1 MYFESRISNL
11 NPISVHEWMPMLLLK
26 PGKRSDHLSIFSV
39 SAQQVKTQSKL
50 CNGKKVPW
58 PTLNDRIDLIN
69 FHYSLLQKTYKQNP
83 WRPASESPCSCRRAF
98 SVPDRKKTCYQTDYT
113 DYQYKAV
120 QGGSAEWKILWRR
133 LHIYIYTY
141 IFNFAQR
148 VGSKHLQSNPLP
160 HLVVLHQ
167 PYAGG
172 YTSGGWLEQP
182 NMLGNNKHYSLFPFG
197 ILKEQMIL
205 FCHSTGGT
213 TLEDVNECHDCH
225 AAEFHPTLFWHPRT
239 KQLKLHFLDTYS
251 TASTKPSFLSWQQT
265 VTRGVWV
272 SSQRILS
279 CPHTPHLMPKFS
291 SSTSAASSA

>member
-1 MYFESRISNL
+1 MNHHAAAGGRFPCLTE
-11 NPISVHEWMPMLLLK
+11 
-26 PGKRSDHLSIFSV
+26 KRRAIKLTTLTTSTRQYKV
-39 SAQQVKTQSKL
+39 AQQ
-50 CNGKKVPW
+50 NGKS
-58 PTLNDRIDLIN
+58 
-69 FHYSLLQKTYKQNP
+69 FG
-83 WRPASESPCSCRRAF
+83 ES
-98 SVPDRKKTCYQTDYT
+98 Y
-113 DYQYKAV
+113 
-120 QGGSAEWKILWRR
+120 
-133 LHIYIYTY
+133 IYIYTY

-265 VTRGVWV
+265 VTRGV
-272 SSQRILS
+272 
-279 CPHTPHLMPKFS
+279 
-291 SSTSAASSA
+291 